1 MLASPT
7 LSRRSGSSVGA
18 EPVRIFGRANAEPP
32 KAESAGLPGEVGGRG
47 CRTGSA
53 RLLVEL
59 TGPPLCRA
67 TPSIPRP
74 LNCSGRSGLIPSGGR
89 PLAFAFAVA
98 LVAPGATNLTIGPGA
113 VRSPRSG
120 CHHCCNRGMPW
131 SLRSWQSRAVSAG
144 LLLLTQLWR
153 ECFDSCVDS
162 PLLERFETPQ
172 SNTTARGSAR
182 LATRHGELSTRQSA
196 VPAGRPLTALL
207 GVRRAAGSPPMFSG
221 STIATPQH
229 DDLSL
234 VQHDTL
240 SRAVSVHS
248 TAHPRRPGPM
258 HVALCS
264 WCGVRCGP
272 RPVWGPT
279 SHKCPL
285 ASTVIGHAGSFVR
298 RHNGQESS
306 AEVSP

>member
-18 EPVRIFGRANAEPP
+18 ESVRIFGRANAEPP
-32 KAESAGLPGEVGGRG
+32 KAESDSLPGEVGGRG
-47 CRTGSA
+47 CRIGSA

-59 TGPPLCRA
+59 MGPPLCRA

-131 SLRSWQSRAVSAG
+131 SLRSWQCRAVSAG

-162 PLLERFETPQ
+162 PLPERFETPQ
-172 SNTTARGSAR
+172 SNTTARSSAR
-182 LATRHGELSTRQSA
+182 SATRHGELSTRQSA
-196 VPAGRPLTALL
+196 VPLTAPL

-248 TAHPRRPGPM
+248 TAHPLRRPGPM
-258 HVALCS
+258 HVRSTMQPCA
-264 WCGVRCGP
+264 GAVCGP
-272 RPVWGPT
+272 RPVPLSMSSSPPT
-279 SHKCPL
+279 TAQVPSAL
-285 ASTVIGHAGSFVR
+285 ASTVIGHGS
-298 RHNGQESS
+298 
-306 AEVSP
+306 